1 MKTQNTNQK
10 EAQIEKN
17 FQQLRESVQESTS
30 KIFESIENYTHD
42 IEDVKDLFY
51 NNNVEEIAEIL
62 NLTIILEAYRYGLR
76 EI

>member
-1 MKTQNTNQK
+1 MKK
-10 EAQIEKN
+10 QIEAN

-51 NNNVEEIAEIL
+51 SNNVEEIAEIL
-62 NLTIILEAYRYGLR
+62 NLTIIRK
-76 EI
+76 